1 MYSMQILYIL
11 NSLTVYSLVYR
22 LVAFVR
28 VKKVQ
33 FYSCLNLLHTTNL
46 KNLFLWSPLSCLPP
60 QNLAFSTSQQTTTA
74 CNFSAVFLP
83 NCRLILML
91 KYIFLFSL
99 YLSIAYTL
107 HSTPLSFNITED
119 TIV

>member
-1 MYSMQILYIL
+1 MQILYIL

-33 FYSCLNLLHTTNL
+33 FISCLNLLHTTNL

-74 CNFSAVFLP
+74 CNFSAVFCQTVASSSCF
-83 NCRLILML
+83 N
-91 KYIFLFSL
+91 IFFFYLHVL
-99 YLSIAYTL
+99 CLHYLSISWY
-107 HSTPLSFNITED
+107 SFLLNLRIETK
-119 TIV
+119 